1 MADSSRGSG
10 GRKPVTR
17 DQLEHIVRAAADIVK
32 DDELI
37 IVGSQAILGEFPDAP
52 PELLVSN
59 EADVYPKNKPELA
72 DLIDGTIGELSPFH
86 ETFGYYAHGVGQSTA
101 TLPEG
106 WKGRLVPLY
115 SDNTRG
121 ATGWCLEVHDLV
133 ISKLVAGREK
143 DLEFA
148 REAVRHRLVAEDI
161 LRKRL
166 SVTHLLEE
174 LRPVVER
181 RIGALYRSA
190 GA

>member
-1 MADSSRGSG
+1 
-10 GRKPVTR
+10 VTR

-37 IVGSQAILGEFPDAP
+37 VVGSQAILGSFPDAP
-52 PELLVSN
+52 PALLISN

-86 ETFGYYAHGVGQSTA
+86 ETFGYYAHGVEEATA

-106 WKGRLVPLY
+106 WKDRLIPLY
-115 SDNTRG
+115 GDNTRG

-133 ISKLVAGREK
+133 VSKLVAGREK
-143 DLEFA
+143 DLEFT

-161 LRKRL
+161 LRQRL
-166 SVTHLLEE
+166 AVTDLPEE
-174 LRPVVER
+174 LRTVVER
-181 RIGALYRSA
+181 RIGGLYRPRPEPPA
-190 GA
+190 